1 VRIIDAFPYG
11 YGPEV
16 LLIRLHELADV
27 VDLHVIVEADHTFAG
42 KPREF
47 AWPTLVQEPE
57 FAPFAGKVVLHTVRT
72 LPRDPWE
79 QEEHLRDVVL
89 ETALGLA
96 RDRDRILFGDHDEI
110 PHPEAVEGAAKHVAY
125 DARLLT
131 RYHEWHLNR
140 RAVMTGEPPRSHI
153 WEFRQP
159 LLLHADEG
167 RVGSL
172 VRASQTGVNLGPK
185 GWHLTLQ
192 GGPEAAYDKLQATAH
207 TELQALTFGEVSR
220 MHRLGLDILGR
231 CALETAL
238 DDELP
243 RFVQAHLDYYRKR
256 GMIA

>member
-1 VRIIDAFPYG
+1 MRVIDAFPYG

-27 VDLHVIVEADHTFAG
+27 VDLHVIVEADRTFAG

-47 AWPTLVQEPE
+47 AWPTLVDLPE
-57 FAPFAGKVVLHTVRT
+57 FAPFAGKVRLHKVHAE
-72 LPRDPWE
+72 PREPWA

-89 ETALGLA
+89 DTALGFA
-96 RDRDRILFGDHDEI
+96 RAGDRILFGDHDEI
-110 PHPEAVEGAAKHVAY
+110 PHPDAVRAALKDEHH
-125 DARLLT
+125 DARLWT

-140 RAVMTGEPPRSHI
+140 RAVLKPTFVPHL

-159 LLLHADEG
+159 LLLHAGEE

-172 VRASQTGVNLGPK
+172 VRAAQTGVSMGPF

-192 GGPEAAYDKLQATAH
+192 GGPDACYDKLQATAH
-207 TELQALTFGEVSR
+207 TELQALTFGEVRR
-220 MHRLGLDILGR
+220 MHRLGLDILDR
-231 CALETAL
+231 CALEITA
-238 DDELP
+238 DVP
-243 RFVQAHLDYYRKR
+243 RYVSDNLEHYVKN